1 MLFLFLLSLL
11 FTLYSMSFFDI
22 LLAAVLLYG
31 FIQGFRQGLFT
42 AFASLVSLIVG
53 IILAIKF
60 SHLVRSFIENLVSWN
75 PKYIEVTAFGLTFIL
90 VVVGIILLAKLFT
103 GIASFAQMGWLNTI
117 AGGVFGILKM
127 TLILSILLNL
137 FQKININN
145 YFLSQETMDKS
156 LFYNPIQKTSQL
168 IFPSVQEW
176 YEDFKTID
184 ADKET
189 SSAS

>member
-1 MLFLFLLSLL
+1 M
-11 FTLYSMSFFDI
+11 
-22 LLAAVLLYG
+22 A
-31 FIQGFRQGLFT
+31 
-42 AFASLVSLIVG
+42 
-53 IILAIKF
+53 
-60 SHLVRSFIENLVSWN
+60 
-75 PKYIEVTAFGLTFIL
+75 
-90 VVVGIILLAKLFT
+90 
-103 GIASFAQMGWLNTI
+103 
-117 AGGVFGILKM
+117 
-127 TLILSILLNL
+127 LILSILLNL

>member
-156 LFYNPIQKTSQL
+156 LFYNTIQKTSQL

-176 YEDFKTID
+176 YEDFKTIN

>member
-1 MLFLFLLSLL
+1 
-11 FTLYSMSFFDI
+11 MSFFDI

-42 AFASLVSLIVG
+42 AFASLISLVVG
-53 IILAIKF
+53 IVLAIKF
-60 SHLVRSFIENLVSWN
+60 SHLVRSVIENHVSWN

-103 GIASFAQMGWLNTI
+103 GMASFAQMGWLNTI
-117 AGGVFGILKM
+117 AGGFFGLLKM
-127 TLILSILLNL
+127 ALILSILLNL
-137 FQKININN
+137 FQKININH
-145 YFLSQETMDKS
+145 YFLSQETMDNS

-176 YEDFKTID
+176 YEDFKMND

>member
-60 SHLVRSFIENLVSWN
+60 SHLVRSFIENHVSWN